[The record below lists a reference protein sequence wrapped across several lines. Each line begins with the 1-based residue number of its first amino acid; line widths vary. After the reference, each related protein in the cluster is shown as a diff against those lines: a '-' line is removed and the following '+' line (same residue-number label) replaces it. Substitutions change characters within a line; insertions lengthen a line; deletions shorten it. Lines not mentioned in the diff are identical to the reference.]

1 MRIKKK
7 TLING
12 LLVDT
17 IPDYPNHKNLMADSK
32 KY

>member
-7 TLING
+7 ALIRG

-17 IPDYPNHKNLMADSK
+17 VPNYPNHKNLMADSK

>member
-1 MRIKKK
+1 MRIKK
-7 TLING
+7 TLIRG

-17 IPDYPNHKNLMADSK
+17 TPNNPNHKNLMADSK